1 MMQTVVLTGAS
12 RGIGHATAKLFT
24 QNGWR
29 VITCART
36 EVPDLCP
43 FTQKNQ
49 DHFIIDFSSTDAVDS
64 GLERLRSL
72 LKDEPLHALVNNAGI
87 SPKFEDGSRLDTFT
101 TEGSVWEEVLQ
112 VNLLAPAAFTRT
124 LATSLK
130 NGKGAVVNVTSI
142 AGTRV
147 HKFAGPA
154 YAASKAALSALTR
167 EQASDLG
174 KFGVRVNSVSPGE
187 ISTGM
192 LSPSTEAEMLEV
204 IPMRRIGT
212 VEEVAATILFLCSGS
227 ASYINGTE
235 IEINGGQHV

>member
-1 MMQTVVLTGAS
+1 MQTVVLTGAS
-12 RGIGHATAKLFT
+12 RGIGHATAKLFS

-49 DHFIIDFSSTDAVDS
+49 DHFIIDFSSPDAVNS

>member
-12 RGIGHATAKLFT
+12 RGIGHATAKLFS

-49 DHFIIDFSSTDAVDS
+49 DHFIIDFSSPDAVNS

-235 IEINGGQHV
+235 IEITGGQHV

>member
-12 RGIGHATAKLFT
+12 RGIGHATAKLFS

-49 DHFIIDFSSTDAVDS
+49 DHFIIDFSSPDAVNS

-147 HKFAGPA
+147 NKFAGPA

>member
-1 MMQTVVLTGAS
+1 V
-12 RGIGHATAKLFT
+12 
-24 QNGWR
+24 N
-29 VITCART
+29 
-36 EVPDLCP
+36 
-43 FTQKNQ
+43 
-49 DHFIIDFSSTDAVDS
+49 S

>member
-12 RGIGHATAKLFT
+12 RGIGHATAKLFS

-49 DHFIIDFSSTDAVDS
+49 DHFIIDFSSPDAVNS

>member
-12 RGIGHATAKLFT
+12 RGIGHATAKLFS

-49 DHFIIDFSSTDAVDS
+49 DHFIIDFSSPDAVNS

-124 LATSLK
+124 LATPLK

-212 VEEVAATILFLCSGS
+212 VEEVAAAILFLCSGS

>member
-1 MMQTVVLTGAS
+1 MQTVVLTGAS

-49 DHFIIDFSSTDAVDS
+49 DHFIIDFSSPDAVNS
-64 GLERLRSL
+64 GLERLRLL
-72 LKDEPLHALVNNAGI
+72 LKDEPLHGLVNNAGI

>member
-12 RGIGHATAKLFT
+12 RGIGHATAKLFS

-49 DHFIIDFSSTDAVDS
+49 DHFIIDFSSPDAVNS

-212 VEEVAATILFLCSGS
+212 VEEVAATILFLCGGS

>member
-1 MMQTVVLTGAS
+1 MQTVVLTGAS

-49 DHFIIDFSSTDAVDS
+49 DHFIIDFTSPDAVNS
-64 GLERLRSL
+64 GLERLRLL

-192 LSPSTEAEMLEV
+192 LSPNTEAEMLEV

>member
-12 RGIGHATAKLFT
+12 RGIGHATAKLFS

-49 DHFIIDFSSTDAVDS
+49 DHFIIDFSSPDAVNS

-72 LKDEPLHALVNNAGI
+72 LKDKPLHALVNNAGI

>member
-12 RGIGHATAKLFT
+12 RGIGHATAKLFS

>member
-1 MMQTVVLTGAS
+1 MQTIVLTGAS

-49 DHFIIDFSSTDAVDS
+49 DHFIIDFSSPDAVNS
-64 GLERLRSL
+64 GLERLRLL

-112 VNLLAPAAFTRT
+112 VNLLAPAAFTRA

>member
-1 MMQTVVLTGAS
+1 MQTVVLTGAS
-12 RGIGHATAKLFT
+12 RGIGHATAKLFS

-49 DHFIIDFSSTDAVDS
+49 DHFIIDFSSPEAVNS

>member
-1 MMQTVVLTGAS
+1 MQTVVLTGAS

-49 DHFIIDFSSTDAVDS
+49 DHFIIDFSSPDAVSS
-64 GLERLRSL
+64 GLERLRLL

>member
-12 RGIGHATAKLFT
+12 RGIGHATAKLFS
-24 QNGWR
+24 QNGRR

-49 DHFIIDFSSTDAVDS
+49 DHFIIDFSSPDAVNS

>member
-12 RGIGHATAKLFT
+12 RGIGHATAKLFS

-49 DHFIIDFSSTDAVDS
+49 DHFIIDFSSPEAVNS

>member
-1 MMQTVVLTGAS
+1 MMQTVLLTGAS
-12 RGIGHATAKLFT
+12 RGIGHATAKLFS

-49 DHFIIDFSSTDAVDS
+49 DHFIIDFSSPDAVNS

>member
-1 MMQTVVLTGAS
+1 MQTIVLTGAS

-49 DHFIIDFSSTDAVDS
+49 DHFIIDFSSPDAVNS
-64 GLERLRSL
+64 GLERLQLL

>member
-1 MMQTVVLTGAS
+1 MQTAVLTGAS

-49 DHFIIDFSSTDAVDS
+49 DHFIIDFTSPDAVNS
-64 GLERLRSL
+64 GLERLRLL

-192 LSPSTEAEMLEV
+192 LSPNTEAEMLEV

>member
-12 RGIGHATAKLFT
+12 RGIGHATAKLFS

-49 DHFIIDFSSTDAVDS
+49 DHFIIDFSSPDAVNS

-212 VEEVAATILFLCSGS
+212 VEEVAATILFLCSQS

>member
-1 MMQTVVLTGAS
+1 MQTVVLTGAS

-49 DHFIIDFSSTDAVDS
+49 DHFIIDFSSPDAVNS
-64 GLERLRSL
+64 GLERLRLL

>member
-1 MMQTVVLTGAS
+1 MQTVVLTGAS

-49 DHFIIDFSSTDAVDS
+49 DHFIIDFSSPDAVNS
-64 GLERLRSL
+64 GLERLRLL

-192 LSPSTEAEMLEV
+192 LSPSTEAEMLEG

-235 IEINGGQHV
+235 IAINGGQHV

>member
-1 MMQTVVLTGAS
+1 MQTVVLTGAS

-49 DHFIIDFSSTDAVDS
+49 DHFIIDFSSPDAVNS
-64 GLERLRSL
+64 GLERLRLL

-187 ISTGM
+187 IGTGM
-192 LSPSTEAEMLEV
+192 LSPSTEAKMLEV

>member
-12 RGIGHATAKLFT
+12 RGVGHATAKLFT

-49 DHFIIDFSSTDAVDS
+49 DHFIIDFSSPDAVNS

>member
-12 RGIGHATAKLFT
+12 RGIGHATAKLFS

-43 FTQKNQ
+43 FAQKNQ
-49 DHFIIDFSSTDAVDS
+49 DHFIIDFSSPDAVNS

>member
-1 MMQTVVLTGAS
+1 MRQTVVLTGAS
-12 RGIGHATAKLFT
+12 RGIGDATAKLFS
-24 QNGWR
+24 QYGWR

-49 DHFIIDFSSTDAVDS
+49 DHFIIDFSSPDALNS

>member
-1 MMQTVVLTGAS
+1 MQTVVLTGAS

-49 DHFIIDFSSTDAVDS
+49 DHFIIDFSSPDAVNS

>member
-1 MMQTVVLTGAS
+1 MQTVVLTGAS
-12 RGIGHATAKLFT
+12 RGIGHATAKLFS

-49 DHFIIDFSSTDAVDS
+49 DHFIIDFSSPDAVNS

-167 EQASDLG
+167 EQASALG

>member
-12 RGIGHATAKLFT
+12 RGIGHATAKLFS

-49 DHFIIDFSSTDAVDS
+49 DHFIIDFSSPDAVNS

-235 IEINGGQHV
+235 IAINGGQHV

>member
-12 RGIGHATAKLFT
+12 RGIGHATAKLFS

-49 DHFIIDFSSTDAVDS
+49 DHFIIDFSSPDAVNS

-72 LKDEPLHALVNNAGI
+72 LKDEPLHALVNNAVI

-192 LSPSTEAEMLEV
+192 LSPSTDA
-204 IPMRRIGT
+204 
-212 VEEVAATILFLCSGS
+212 
-227 ASYINGTE
+227 
-235 IEINGGQHV
+235 

>member
-12 RGIGHATAKLFT
+12 RGIGHATAKLFS

-49 DHFIIDFSSTDAVDS
+49 DHFIIDFSSPDAVDS